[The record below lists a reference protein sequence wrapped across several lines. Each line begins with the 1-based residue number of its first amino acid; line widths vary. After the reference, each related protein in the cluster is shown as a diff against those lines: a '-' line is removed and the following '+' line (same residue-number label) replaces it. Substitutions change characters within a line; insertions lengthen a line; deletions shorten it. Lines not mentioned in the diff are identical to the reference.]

1 MLIGYLPGAG
11 YIVTTPTDNSK
22 IPIVPAGQRFN
33 VRMLRGNTVMGFV
46 THVLQSDV
54 RPYSR
59 LLLEYSREIERIV
72 VRNAA
77 RVSAGIFAA
86 IHNNIESDNELHR
99 VEAGF
104 IVLSSAGAK
113 AGACQ
118 SLGEVGGALQFTFV
132 VEVAGRPETM
142 TLIGGLRSHS
152 TREDEAAGE
161 QVRSHECSSE
171 VPTGFS
177 SFCCAAGSWNVCWPA
192 TSGRNNHCRAGVTWN
207 VAQVISRPYWPAAS
221 KASRYFSASS
231 AAMQPEPAEVTA
243 CRYTWSIT
251 SPAANTPATEVW
263 VAFPSVPL
271 RTLM

>member
-1 MLIGYLPGAG
+1 MAEDVLNVQVGTVLQIEATTPQHSPRRNVMLIGYLPGAG

-86 IHNNIESDNELHR
+86 IRNNIESDNELHR

-118 SLGEVGGALQFTFV
+118 SLGEVGGALQFNLCGGSRGSPRDHDLNRRFTQPFHTR
-132 VEVAGRPETM
+132 GR
-142 TLIGGLRSHS
+142 GGRRASPLSRVQFRGTNRLQQFLLRSWVME
-152 TREDEAAGE
+152 RLLAGDE
-161 QVRSHECSSE
+161 
-171 VPTGFS
+171 
-177 SFCCAAGSWNVCWPA
+177 
-192 TSGRNNHCRAGVTWN
+192 
-207 VAQVISRPYWPAAS
+207 RP
-221 KASRYFSASS
+221 
-231 AAMQPEPAEVTA
+231 Q
-243 CRYTWSIT
+243 
-251 SPAANTPATEVW
+251 
-263 VAFPSVPL
+263 
-271 RTLM
+271 